1 MEVYEMIEAL
11 KTKAGARLQ
20 DVPCKPLE
28 DGGWK
33 VYRKSLNNRHEAK
46 TYVKAILTEVLEYLV
61 KESNRAN
68 KADKGITCKVDK
80 GNVKNYRTGVVAE
93 WASDRMFNQS
103 WCIDKMKVALKVS
116 ELFGLFKD

>member
-1 MEVYEMIEAL
+1 MEVYQMIEEL
-11 KTKAGARLQ
+11 KVKAGARLQ
-20 DVPCKPLE
+20 DVPVKELP

-33 VYRKSLNNRHEAK
+33 VYRKSLKNRHEAK

-61 KESNRAN
+61 KESNRAS
-68 KADKGITCKVDK
+68 KADKGLACKVDK

-93 WASDRMFNQS
+93 WASDRMFNQG
-103 WCIDKMKVALKVS
+103 WCIDKMKVALRVS

>member
-1 MEVYEMIEAL
+1 MEVYEMIDQL
-11 KTKAGARLQ
+11 KVKASTRLQ
-20 DVPCKPLE
+20 DVPVKELP
-28 DGGWK
+28 DGGFK
-33 VYRKSLNNRHEAK
+33 VYRKTLKNRHEAK

-61 KESNRAN
+61 KESNRA
-68 KADKGITCKVDK
+68 KEADKGLACKVDK

-103 WCIDKMKVALKVS
+103 WCIDKMKVALRVS